1 MPHNNNNNN
10 NIKKK
15 IEERKSIGRES
26 FTKAKYFNGPNSLTL
41 FRLLLVVPI
50 YDLLILKKYIAA
62 SCVAIVAWGLDFFD
76 GYFARLTDQVTEF
89 GAKFDPTVDKLL
101 NLILLNTVLYNIF
114 YLSIL
119 GYSVIIILTIIEII
133 LLIIAWIIK
142 PVLISYGFSKRI
154 GANWFGKTKM
164 FFESMA
170 VFIAIIIDAE
180 WVLVLPI
187 NSFLYFI
194 ANAFIL
200 LAILFGIGSIV
211 GHLSYKK

>member
-1 MPHNNNNNN
+1 MPHN
-10 NIKKK
+10 IKNK
-15 IEERKSIGRES
+15 IEERKSIGKES
-26 FTKAKYFNGPNSLTL
+26 FTKAEYFNGPNSLTL

-50 YDLLILKKYIAA
+50 YDLLVLEKYIAA

-76 GYFARLTDQVTEF
+76 GYFARETNQVTEF

-101 NLILLNTVLYNIF
+101 NLILLNAVLYNIF

-180 WVLVLPI
+180 WVLPI

>member
-1 MPHNNNNNN
+1 MPHT
-10 NIKKK
+10 IKHK

-26 FTKAKYFNGPNSLTL
+26 FTKAEYFNGPNSLTF
-41 FRLLLVVPI
+41 FRLLLIAPI
-50 YDLLILKKYIAA
+50 YDLLILEKYIAA

-101 NLILLNTVLYNIF
+101 NIILLNTVLYKFF
-114 YLSIL
+114 YLTIL
-119 GYSVIIILTIIEII
+119 GNSVIIILTIIEII
-133 LLIIAWIIK
+133 LLLIAWIIK
-142 PVLISYGFSKRI
+142 PVLNSYGFTKRI
-154 GANWFGKTKM
+154 GANWLGKTKM
-164 FFESMA
+164 FFESMG
-170 VFIAIIIDAE
+170 VFIAIVIDAD
-180 WVLVLPI
+180 WVLPI